1 MIGESSIFSEIA
13 CDKVDDKIVL
23 DPNDIEGQLEFV
35 KKFIHEHGRVYDYD
49 IRKALEE
56 FDVDMDSIKALVNK
70 RRNMYERLS
79 KLWLHFLH
87 YLS

>member
-1 MIGESSIFSEIA
+1 MMIRESSIFSEIA

-23 DPNDIEGQLEFV
+23 DPNDIEAQLEFV
-35 KKFIHEHGRVYDYD
+35 KRFIHEHGRVYDYD

-79 KLWLHFLH
+79 KL
-87 YLS
+87 

>member
-1 MIGESSIFSEIA
+1 MVIRESSIFSEIA

-56 FDVDMDSIKALVNK
+56 FDVDMDSIKSLVNK

-79 KLWLHFLH
+79 KL
-87 YLS
+87 

>member
-1 MIGESSIFSEIA
+1 MMIEESSIFSEIA
-13 CDKVDDKIVL
+13 CGKVDDKIVL

-56 FDVDMDSIKALVNK
+56 FDVDMDSIKSLVNK

-79 KLWLHFLH
+79 KL
-87 YLS
+87 

>member
-1 MIGESSIFSEIA
+1 MLDAISIFGESNSSKELDNMIIYHGS
-13 CDKVDDKIVL
+13 DKQITV
-23 DPNDIEGQLEFV
+23 EFV

-70 RRNMYERLS
+70 RRSMYERLS
-79 KLWLHFLH
+79 KLWFNKRKV
-87 YLS
+87 

>member
-1 MIGESSIFSEIA
+1 MLQRSAVFSEVA
-13 CDKVDDKIVL
+13 CTKEDDGKIVL

-56 FDVDMDSIKALVNK
+56 FDVDLDSIKALVNK

-79 KLWLHFLH
+79 KL
-87 YLS
+87 